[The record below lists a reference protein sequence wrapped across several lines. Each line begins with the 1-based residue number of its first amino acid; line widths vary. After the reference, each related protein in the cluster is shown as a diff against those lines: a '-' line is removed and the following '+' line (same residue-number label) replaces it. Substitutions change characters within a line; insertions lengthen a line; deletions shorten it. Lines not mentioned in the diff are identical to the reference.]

1 MTGNE
6 NPRNPEA
13 SGPDAG
19 TGAECLKV
27 NVYQEEQ
34 EASWAKEDSFSM
46 RYGAPALLTGWFVTF
61 FVFCLGLT
69 VASVV
74 LWAPHG
80 MGWGLLPLSLV
91 FGFPFAAFI
100 GLPLAIL
107 IAWPLRRVRD
117 QRLHV
122 LALALAVGA
131 AMGVV
136 ALFSYRFEMLW
147 AVAAL
152 AAWAAV
158 SAAIG
163 RAVVI
168 NMVARRN

>member
-1 MTGNE
+1 
-6 NPRNPEA
+6 
-13 SGPDAG
+13 
-19 TGAECLKV
+19 
-27 NVYQEEQ
+27 
-34 EASWAKEDSFSM
+34 
-46 RYGAPALLTGWFVTF
+46 
-61 FVFCLGLT
+61 
-69 VASVV
+69 
-74 LWAPHG
+74 